1 MARIVAKVALPT
13 LGVEEEF
20 FIVDPVTRFA
30 VPDSGP
36 VLDRLDKQGLVGP
49 LASYDHEL
57 MLSTIEAR
65 TVVCSELA
73 ELRADL
79 GQLRRGLIRAATEE
93 NRAIVAAGAV
103 PLADWN
109 SQPITPGR
117 RYQQI
122 AHEGQQL
129 TREYL
134 VCGCHVHV
142 GIGDRETV
150 VEVVNRARP
159 WLPCLLALSASS
171 PFWNGA
177 DTGYASYRS
186 IVYSRWATVGIPEA
200 HRSVAEYQA
209 VVRAL
214 VDAHVILD
222 SGQIYWDVRL
232 NQTHNTVEFRG
243 ADMGTTLDEAVLQAG
258 LCRALAQVCA
268 RDAES
273 GRPLPDVRA
282 ELLRGARWRA
292 ARSGLSG
299 MLIDVLAMEAVP
311 AQVLLD
317 RFLAYLR
324 PTLEDT
330 GDWDEVSA
338 LTLATVRQGT
348 SSQRQLAE
356 FARSASLPDVV
367 DLLIRE
373 TAAAH

>member
-1 MARIVAKVALPT
+1 MVAPPT

-20 FIVDPVTRFA
+20 FVVDPVTRFA
-30 VPDSGP
+30 VPDGGQ
-36 VLDRLDKQGLVGP
+36 VLDHLDKQGLVGH

-57 MLSTIEAR
+57 LLSTIEAR
-65 TVVCSELA
+65 TVVCSDLA

-79 GQLRRGLIRAATEE
+79 EQLRRGLIRAAAAE
-93 NRAIVAAGAV
+93 NRAIVAAGTV
-103 PLADWN
+103 PLVDWN
-109 SQPITPGR
+109 SQRITPDR

-122 AHEGQQL
+122 ADEAQQL
-129 TREYL
+129 TREHL

-171 PFWNGA
+171 PFWMGA
-177 DTGYASYRS
+177 DSGYASYRS
-186 IVYSRWATVGIPEA
+186 IMYSRWATVGIPEA
-200 HRSVAEYQA
+200 HRSVADYQA

-214 VDAHVILD
+214 VDARIILD

-232 NQTHNTVEFRG
+232 NQTHNTVEFRV
-243 ADMGTTLDEAVLQAG
+243 ADMSTTLDEAVLQAG

-268 RDAES
+268 HDAEA

-292 ARSGLSG
+292 ARAGLTG
-299 MLIDVLAMEAVP
+299 ILVDVLAMEAVP

-324 PTLEDT
+324 PALEDT
-330 GDWDEVSA
+330 GDWDEVTA
-338 LTLATVRQGT
+338 QLLATVRRGT

-356 FARSASLPDVV
+356 FARSSCLQDVV

-373 TAAAH
+373 TAAVH